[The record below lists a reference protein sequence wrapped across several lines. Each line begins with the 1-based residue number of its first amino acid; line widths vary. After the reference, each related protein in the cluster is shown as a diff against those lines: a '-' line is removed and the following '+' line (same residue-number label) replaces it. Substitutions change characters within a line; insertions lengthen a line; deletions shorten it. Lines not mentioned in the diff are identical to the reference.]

1 MTNNSLD
8 ILLMSD
14 NCLDTV
20 GGEQESVKIIIEG
33 IKDEYSIGVIQPG
46 TLNNREY
53 GVIYFDLT
61 KKTRIKHLIRNPLNF
76 IRYILRVK
84 NIINTYRPKIVHT
97 QAQVSFFIVALLKK
111 FRLVTKDNCII
122 HTERGLYTKYNRLF
136 KYIFYFFMKELNILV
151 TTTQFNMKYWKYALK
166 KRKYLLEYRIIENTA
181 GKIFETLDE
190 TMLNSNNEKIVVGFA
205 GRYTEW
211 KNWPLAVDITKKLN
225 ERIGDALEVKMAVGC
240 LDRKALE
247 NTRQMYTELRKM
259 LGNRFDGKVNITL
272 KEMDRFYYE
281 IDVFILTS
289 HHNTESFGRTLVEAM
304 SRNTLVLT
312 TNAGGSVEVVGD
324 PKNVYTS
331 ADEFVERI
339 VDLYNDRKKL
349 EEEKTKNLVRVRETY
364 SLNNNIEKHFEL
376 YSSILR
382 KGNSKGVEM

>member
-1 MTNNSLD
+1 M
-8 ILLMSD
+8 
-14 NCLDTV
+14 
-20 GGEQESVKIIIEG
+20 
-33 IKDEYSIGVIQPG
+33 
-46 TLNNREY
+46 
-53 GVIYFDLT
+53 
-61 KKTRIKHLIRNPLNF
+61 
-76 IRYILRVK
+76 
-84 NIINTYRPKIVHT
+84 
-97 QAQVSFFIVALLKK
+97 
-111 FRLVTKDNCII
+111 
-122 HTERGLYTKYNRLF
+122 
-136 KYIFYFFMKELNILV
+136 
-151 TTTQFNMKYWKYALK
+151 
-166 KRKYLLEYRIIENTA
+166 
-181 GKIFETLDE
+181 
-190 TMLNSNNEKIVVGFA
+190 
-205 GRYTEW
+205 
-211 KNWPLAVDITKKLN
+211 DITKKLN

-272 KEMDRFYYE
+272 KEVDRFYYE

-382 KGNSKGVEM
+382 KGNSKGVET

>member
-136 KYIFYFFMKELNILV
+136 KYILYFFMKELNILV